1 MKKINLITVLI
12 FISSIVNS
20 QNSKDL
26 FHGMWILDIDVD
38 NNTVGW
44 LDVNT
49 KNGFLDASLLW
60 RWGSVDKVSN
70 VYFIDE
76 NNLVVT
82 QTRERTVYKKGKKE
96 FTHAITEI
104 FNFNRKGDQL
114 EGILIVPDRNGMG
127 IKTTKFKGR
136 KLPDVPN
143 TPDLSKIKYGKA
155 LSLFNGKDLKGW
167 KLINPEQVNGFMVL
181 NGILVNNPI
190 QIKGKKV
197 SYGNIHT
204 TQKFKDFNLKLDINV
219 PKHSN
224 SGIYLNGMY
233 EIQVSDS
240 YGKELDSHNMGA
252 LYSRITPSQS
262 AEKPAGEWQT
272 MDITLYKRHL
282 TVILNGKTII
292 NNQPVFGPTG
302 GAIQSDI
309 FKPGP
314 IYIQGDHGKISYK
327 NITLTPIVE

>member
-1 MKKINLITVLI
+1 MKKYNLFAILILIT
-12 FISSIVNS
+12 FIANS
-20 QNSKDL
+20 QNSKDN
-26 FHGMWILDIDVD
+26 FYGMWILDIDVD

-49 KNGFLDASLLW
+49 KNGFLDSSLLW

-82 QTRERTVYKKGKKE
+82 QTRERTVYKEGNKE

-104 FNFNRKGDQL
+104 YNFKRKGDQL
-114 EGILIVPDRNGMG
+114 EGILIVPERNGMG
-127 IKTTKFKGR
+127 IKTTKFKGW
-136 KLPDVPN
+136 KLSDVPN
-143 TPDLSKIKYGKA
+143 TPDLSKIKYGKTQ
-155 LSLFNGKDLKGW
+155 SLFNGKDLKGW
-167 KLINPEQVNGFMVL
+167 ELIDPKQVNGFKVA
-181 NGILVNNPI
+181 NGVLVNNPV

-197 SYGNIHT
+197 HYGNIRT
-204 TQKFKDFNLKLDINV
+204 VQKFKDFNLKLDVNV

-224 SGIYLNGMY
+224 SGIYLRGMY
-233 EIQVSDS
+233 EIQVFDS

-302 GAIQSDI
+302 GAIQSDV
-309 FKPGP
+309 FKSGP

-327 NITLTPIVE
+327 NIMLTPIVE